1 MESSTW
7 QALRVCMWDVS
18 AALDYAL
25 ALMNFVHMF
34 WFCSLQSCVSLF
46 GSQ

>member
-1 MESSTW
+1 MESST
-7 QALRVCMWDVS
+7 QQGLRVRMWDVS
-18 AALDYAL
+18 AALDCAL

-34 WFCSLQSCVSLF
+34 WFCSLQSCVSMF